1 MIDPLRSPPYDN
13 FFTEQDT
20 SALRRIAMVCRGVFL
35 MLAACAVVPGGSAIG
50 QEPQADQVTQHL
62 FEQYVARQGKINTES
77 VMAATHLVAER
88 GRESG
93 FWKKVVAELQRDNPS
108 SEIGC
113 VRVLGKMLAAD
124 AAAGDALRRQKETGE
139 VNAGIPRVFLGPE
152 VVAALVERGGKADR
166 FRSDHYAIAL
176 ARARAPEARG
186 FFQSILRGRAEP
198 TGAPGTAP
206 ASWRHLDSTRFHA
219 AVGLAQ
225 LGDAEG
231 IEWLIEHCAFSQGD
245 VTNARPQGGPRG
257 GDLGACCVEALC
269 QLSGERQRTSQAEW
283 AAWWKSADRKR
294 LHDRAVSFSD
304 P

>member
-1 MIDPLRSPPYDN
+1 MVGRS
-13 FFTEQDT
+13 
-20 SALRRIAMVCRGVFL
+20 VFL
-35 MLAACAVVPGGSAIG
+35 MLAACAVVRGGSAVA
-50 QEPQADQVTQHL
+50 QDPQADQVTRHL
-62 FEQYVARQGKINTES
+62 FDQYVARQGKFNSES

-93 FWKKVVAELQRDNPS
+93 FWKNVLAELQRDKPS

-113 VRVLGKMLAAD
+113 VRVLGRMLAAD
-124 AAAGDALRRQKETGE
+124 AAARDALRRQKETGE
-139 VNAGIPRVFLGPE
+139 VSAVIHRVFLGPE

-176 ARARAPEARG
+176 ARARVPEARS
-186 FFQSILRGRAEP
+186 FFQSILRERVEP
-198 TGAPGTAP
+198 ARPVGTADG
-206 ASWRHLDSTRFHA
+206 AAARWRHLDSTRFHA

-231 IEWLIEHCAFSQGD
+231 IEWLMEHCEFSQGT
-245 VTNARPQGGPRG
+245 VTNACPKGAPPG
-257 GDLGACCVEALC
+257 GDLSTCCVEALR

-283 AAWWKSADRKR
+283 VAWWKSADRKR
-294 LHDRAVSFSD
+294 LLDRAVLLGD

>member
-1 MIDPLRSPPYDN
+1 
-13 FFTEQDT
+13 
-20 SALRRIAMVCRGVFL
+20 MVCQSVFL
-35 MLAACAVVPGGSAIG
+35 MLAACAVVPGGSAVA
-50 QEPQADQVTQHL
+50 QDRQADQVTQHL
-62 FEQYVARQGKINTES
+62 FEQYVARQGKINTGS

-93 FWKKVVAELQRDNPS
+93 FWKNVLAELQRDNPP

-124 AAAGDALRRQKETGE
+124 AAARDALRRQKEKGE
-139 VNAGIPRVFLGPE
+139 VSAVIPRVFLGPE

-166 FRSDHYAIAL
+166 FRSDDYAIAL

-198 TGAPGTAP
+198 ANAAGAAP
-206 ASWRHLDSTRFHA
+206 VSWRHLDSTRFHA

-231 IEWLIEHCAFSQGD
+231 IEWLIEHCEFSQGF
-245 VTNARPQGGPRG
+245 VTNASPQGAPRG
-257 GDLGACCVEALC
+257 GDLSSCCMEALR
-269 QLSGERQRTSQAEW
+269 QLSGERQRTSRAAW
-283 AAWWKSADRKR
+283 AAWWKSADRKQ
-294 LHDRAVSFSD
+294 LLDRAVSFGD

>member
-1 MIDPLRSPPYDN
+1 
-13 FFTEQDT
+13 
-20 SALRRIAMVCRGVFL
+20 MVCRNIFL
-35 MLAACAVVPGGSAIG
+35 MLAACAAVRGGSAVA
-50 QEPQADQVTQHL
+50 QDPQSDQVTKHL
-62 FEQYVARQGKINTES
+62 FEQYVARQVKFNTES

-93 FWKKVVAELQRDNPS
+93 FWKNVLAELQRDNPP

-124 AAAGDALRRQKETGE
+124 AAARDALRRQKETGE
-139 VNAGIPRVFLGPE
+139 VSALIPRVFLGPE

-176 ARARAPEARG
+176 ARARTPEARG
-186 FFQSILRGRAEP
+186 YFQSILRGRVEP
-198 TGAPGTAP
+198 AKPVGAADVAP
-206 ASWRHLDSTRFHA
+206 VRWRHLDSTRFHA

-231 IEWLIEHCAFSQGD
+231 IEWLIEHCEFSQGT
-245 VTNARPQGGPRG
+245 VTNAWPQGAPRG
-257 GDLGACCVEALC
+257 GDLSACCLEALR
-269 QLSGERQRTSQAEW
+269 QLSGVHQRTSQAEW

-294 LHDRAVSFSD
+294 LLDHAVSFGD